1 MRKRDH
7 VVLSEVEVIYLT
19 KGLRKKKKKKYTK
32 WKKEEANENIL
43 MEQKPHGMRKVR
55 ETHEQKSKRT
65 SLGSEGKNGAE
76 VKAWSSFAFSL
87 ETDPP

>member
-1 MRKRDH
+1 MRKCDH

-19 KGLRKKKKKKYTK
+19 KGLRKKKKEKYTK

-55 ETHEQKSKRT
+55 EHMSKNPKEQ
-65 SLGSEGKNGAE
+65 A
-76 VKAWSSFAFSL
+76 
-87 ETDPP
+87 